1 MLHKGPL
8 VWGNGYCIETFMYNI
23 NKRQQLT
30 RGQFGHSLFINST
43 FNKRP
48 ATHLVDMQLAVQSI
62 STINRTINGINQSI
76 NTINQSFNA

>member
-43 FNKRP
+43 FTNDLSP
-48 ATHLVDMQLAVQSI
+48 TW
-62 STINRTINGINQSI
+62 
-76 NTINQSFNA
+76 